1 VEQVGEAEG
10 LGLLP
15 LVPHFEARKI
25 TRRVKAQV
33 IGAQTLFGADLRAAA
48 PFDAYEIHMG
58 RSTSTER
65 GQAPL
70 FALESAQGRSHDG
83 SCSSDGLVVGTYLHG
98 ALEHAPLRRAMLTQ
112 LAARKGVELPASGA
126 ATSVDDALDRL
137 ATVVCSNLDMD
148 AVFDMMGL
156 RGTTT

>member
-1 VEQVGEAEG
+1 MEQVGEAEG

-15 LVPHFEARKI
+15 LVTHFEARKI

-70 FALESAQGRSHDG
+70 FALECTGPLHDG

-98 ALEHAPLRRAMLTQ
+98 ALRAC
-112 LAARKGVELPASGA
+112 AVASRDAHPARCAGVELPASGA